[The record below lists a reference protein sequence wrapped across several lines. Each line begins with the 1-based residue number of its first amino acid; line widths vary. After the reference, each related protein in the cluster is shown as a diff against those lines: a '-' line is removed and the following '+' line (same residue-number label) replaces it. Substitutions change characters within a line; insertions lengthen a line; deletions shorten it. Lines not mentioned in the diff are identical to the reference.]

1 MLGSFDSIKLI
12 DSSLLPKFFQSF
24 ENPSDIKREFEKAI
38 NIYMISDILEYGF
51 EIYFD
56 KYFKEIENKQD
67 NNINK
72 NLKQFLIDA
81 IDYYYEKN
89 KAKYNNF
96 KLAKICK
103 FFCIAFIKEY
113 MKYLVNILTDGE
125 KYNKFAE
132 RKEITEILFNYNA
145 TQKNSLVYYFLKLL
159 YQKYEENW
167 ENFKAFYDGNEE
179 LKNYFE
185 KLINLDEEKYLFCIP
200 TLLVYDYKKENYDY
214 NRLLSNKEFNE
225 DDIIIFNEM
234 FLDNECFEYLY
245 TFLANLMILYFSYKE
260 NTFKKSHC
268 KDLLQ
273 F

>member
-1 MLGSFDSIKLI
+1 
-12 DSSLLPKFFQSF
+12 
-24 ENPSDIKREFEKAI
+24 
-38 NIYMISDILEYGF
+38 
-51 EIYFD
+51 
-56 KYFKEIENKQD
+56 
-67 NNINK
+67 
-72 NLKQFLIDA
+72 
-81 IDYYYEKN
+81 
-89 KAKYNNF
+89 
-96 KLAKICK
+96 
-103 FFCIAFIKEY
+103 
-113 MKYLVNILTDGE
+113 
-125 KYNKFAE
+125 
-132 RKEITEILFNYNA
+132 
-145 TQKNSLVYYFLKLL
+145 LKLL

-260 NTFKKSHC
+260 NTSKKSGC

-273 F
+273 FILKYLNKNPMLQDKKEILDFINLFFDLDKIDSILEILVFPNNIKKCKDFVLQKKISILYNALRFVFSIIIHSNINKD